1 MPSSAAA
8 RPLLLLLFFSSFL
21 VLQIPSLLGS
31 RSAHAAVADPTA
43 GRRLLPAH
51 AVPELQPVDQ
61 AVMKEKV
68 AVHPLAAAP
77 AMERTATRRSGSGW
91 SAFVDAVS
99 KHQVPSGANPDSN

>member
-8 RPLLLLLFFSSFL
+8 RALLLLFFLL

-31 RSAHAAVADPTA
+31 RSSAQHAAVADPAATA
-43 GRRLLPAH
+43 VGGGRRLLP
-51 AVPELQPVDQ
+51 VP
-61 AVMKEKV
+61 
-68 AVHPLAAAP
+68 AVHEQSSVE
-77 AMERTATRRSGSGW
+77 ERVATHPRSLERRARRSGSG

>member
-8 RPLLLLLFFSSFL
+8 RALLLLFFLL

-31 RSAHAAVADPTA
+31 RSSAQHAAVADPAATA
-43 GRRLLPAH
+43 AGGGRRLLP
-51 AVPELQPVDQ
+51 VP
-61 AVMKEKV
+61 
-68 AVHPLAAAP
+68 AVHEQSSVERVATHPRS
-77 AMERTATRRSGSGW
+77 MERRARRSGGG

>member
-8 RPLLLLLFFSSFL
+8 RPLLLLLLFFSSFL

-68 AVHPLAAAP
+68 AAHPR
-77 AMERTATRRSGSGW
+77 AMESTATRRSGSGG

-99 KHQVPSGANPDSN
+99 KHQVPSGANPDSH

>member
-1 MPSSAAA
+1 MPSSAAPRA
-8 RPLLLLLFFSSFL
+8 LLFLFL
-21 VLQIPSLLGS
+21 LVVPQIPSLLGS
-31 RSAHAAVADPTA
+31 RSEQQHAAVADPAA
-43 GRRLLPAH
+43 GRRLLPVR
-51 AVPELQPVDQ
+51 AVPEQQPVE

-91 SAFVDAVS
+91 SAFADAVS

>member
-8 RPLLLLLFFSSFL
+8 RPLLLLLLFFSSFL
-21 VLQIPSLLGS
+21 VLQMPSLLGS

-68 AVHPLAAAP
+68 AAHPLAAA